1 MNYKNLKFKIALVT
15 ILIYELAM
23 IVFKLDGVSIFK
35 LILTALIWISF
46 GIALFIFFEKFTN
59 IKRRIPR
66 HVFIVL
72 MLLIFWNIINIF
84 RSIFFDDGE
93 LTTIFG
99 NIYTSLALL
108 VPFVIIF
115 SVKRININVIQVY
128 FKTILKLGAI
138 AFIVLF
144 IFNGGIFSVDQILIL
159 SLLLQPVIFMI
170 TVLPFQKKKDK
181 VLVLF
186 CGILLFYISILYSN
200 RTMMLRE
207 LMLLIGLA
215 AVYFYYKFHFKWI
228 LRLSFLF
235 LLLPFFL
242 LKISIDSGESVIQ
255 KYFSQLSDTEL
266 TTDTR
271 TFLYL
276 ELFDDLVENRKMVI
290 GKGANGRYYSSYFS
304 TEEGDAP
311 VRLGMEVGVLTMLLK
326 GGLIAVVLNLLI
338 LIIAI
343 YYAFF
348 KSNNYY
354 VIGIGYMLFVHTVLL
369 FIDNRIG
376 YTSDNFAI
384 WFFIGVCLS
393 KEIRYMK
400 NSKIHSLSIKKNRLL

>member
-23 IVFKLDGVSIFK
+23 IVFKLDGISIFK

-46 GIALFIFFEKFTN
+46 GIALIDFFEKFT
-59 IKRRIPR
+59 KLRRRIPR
-66 HVFIVL
+66 YAFNLV
-72 MLLIFWNIINIF
+72 MLLIYWNILNIF
-84 RSIFFDDGE
+84 RSVFFDVGE

-99 NIYTSLALL
+99 NVYTSLALL

-115 SVKRININVIQVY
+115 SINKVNINVIQVY
-128 FKTILKLGAI
+128 FKTVLRLAAI
-138 AFIVLF
+138 VFVILF
-144 IFNGGIFSVDQILIL
+144 IFNAGTFSVKQILIL

-170 TVLPFQKKKDK
+170 TVLPYQGKKDK
-181 VLVLF
+181 VLILF
-186 CGILLFYISILYSN
+186 CVALLFYMSILYSN

-207 LMLLIGLA
+207 LMLLVGLT

-228 LRLSFLF
+228 LRFSFLL
-235 LLLPFFL
+235 LLLPFIL
-242 LKISIDSGESVIQ
+242 LKISVDSGESVIQ
-255 KYFSQLSDTEL
+255 KYFSQSSDSEL

-271 TFLYL
+271 TFLYT
-276 ELFDDLVENRKMVI
+276 ELFADLIENNRLII

-326 GGLIAVVLNLLI
+326 GGLIAVILNLII
-338 LIIAI
+338 LFIAI
-343 YYAFF
+343 YFAFF

-354 VIGIGYMLFVHTVLL
+354 VIGIGYILFVHTLLL

-376 YTSDNFAI
+376 YTSDNFVI

-393 KEIRYMK
+393 KEMRYMN
-400 NSKIHSLSIKKNRLL
+400 NSQIIRLFRKKRI